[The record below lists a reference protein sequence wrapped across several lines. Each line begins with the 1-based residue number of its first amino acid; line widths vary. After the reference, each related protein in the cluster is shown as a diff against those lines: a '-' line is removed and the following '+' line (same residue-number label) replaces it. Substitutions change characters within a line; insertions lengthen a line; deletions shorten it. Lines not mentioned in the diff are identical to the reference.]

1 VLHRVAVCCS
11 ELQSVAVSCNELQ
24 QCVALFLSS
33 PMLQMLRIPTVCC
46 RVLQRIAVSCSDLQC
61 VAESCSVLVWSSVA
75 GSCIV
80 LQCAVVCCCSVL
92 QSIALSCSV
101 LQRVALDH
109 LRIPMGW
116 LRLVGCFKIQVS
128 FQNTGLFCRALLQKR
143 PIFLSILL
151 IVATPYSKNFLCEEQ
166 NQITKNRKSS
176 VRTPSLQ
183 Q

>member
-109 LRIPMGW
+109 ELANSYGVATISRM
-116 LRLVGCFKIQVS
+116 L
-128 FQNTGLFCRALLQKR
+128 QNTGLVAEYRSLL
-143 PIFLSILL
+143 
-151 IVATPYSKNFLCEEQ
+151 
-166 NQITKNRKSS
+166 
-176 VRTPSLQ
+176 
-183 Q
+183 